1 MLCAPHGDGIK
12 VKRPSLSVAAATGV
26 RRLIP
31 ALVGI
36 AGLAGIALIAGIALV
51 AGIALLGLL
60 TGVAFLRLL
69 RLILLA
75 RARRS

>member
-36 AGLAGIALIAGIALV
+36 AGLAGIALIAGIAL
-51 AGIALLGLL
+51 LGVL